1 MSETTKGVQTPS
13 ATHGIS
19 TKEKMAYAC
28 GDFGGVL
35 TFSLISSF
43 LTMFYTDC
51 MHIPLAQ
58 ITILMLVARIW
69 DAINDPLWGGFIDS
83 RKPTKAGR
91 FRPYV
96 LGASIPL
103 AIAAV
108 LMFTKIPGLS
118 PQQYLIYA
126 YVTYILYGMMYT
138 GVNIPYGSL
147 ASVITDDPQER
158 SSLSVWRSV
167 GAGFG
172 NIPSMIILPL
182 IVYSTAA
189 DGKTKV
195 LESSKLTIAIVAIA
209 ILSVIIYFIHFKGTT
224 ERVQLPPSQK
234 REGKM
239 HIFRTVGDLFKNPPF
254 IFLCITSM
262 LLIAFQMYT
271 QTTYNYLFK
280 NYYEKPG
287 LFAFVTVCTYVP
299 MALFLPVIG
308 KLVRKYGKKEI
319 CAFGLGFAAVIN
331 FVMYG
336 IGFTGLAHNPM
347 VFMALLFFSGAGQ
360 TFLTLEVWALVMD
373 VIDYHELKTGRREEG
388 TSYALY
394 SFTRKLGQTLAG
406 VGVPI
411 LLGVIGYNV
420 NAAAQTAEVTARLYT
435 MATLV
440 PAIVLVVMFVCLGFG
455 YSLSKKKLE
464 VMYADLEAKRAKE
477 MAE

>member
-1 MSETTKGVQTPS
+1 MGEQK
-13 ATHGIS
+13 THGLT

-51 MHIPLAQ
+51 LHIPLAQ

-83 RKPTKAGR
+83 RKPTKWGR

-96 LGASIPL
+96 MWASIPL
-103 AIAAV
+103 AVAAV
-108 LMFTKIPGLS
+108 LMFVKIPGLTTN
-118 PQQYLIYA
+118 QYLIYA

-147 ASVITDDPQER
+147 ASVMTDDPMER

-172 NIPSMIILPL
+172 NIPSMILLPL
-182 IVYSTAA
+182 LVYSTVIGA
-189 DGKTKV
+189 DSTETKV
-195 LESSKLTIAIVAIA
+195 LDPTKLGFAVLCIAVVSIG
-209 ILSVIIYFIHFKGTT
+209 IYSLHFRNVK
-224 ERVQLPPSQK
+224 ERITVPPKQK
-234 REGKM
+234 QEGM
-239 HIFRTVGDLFKNPPF
+239 HVFRTVGDLFKNPPF
-254 IFLCITSM
+254 IFLCLVSM

-271 QTTYNYLFK
+271 QTTYNYLFL
-280 NYYEKPG
+280 NFYEKPG
-287 LFAFVTVCTYVP
+287 LYSFVTVCTYVP
-299 MALFLPVIG
+299 MALFLPIIG
-308 KLVRKYGKKEI
+308 KLVRKFGKKEI
-319 CAFGLGFAAVIN
+319 CAFGLAFAAVVN
-331 FVMYG
+331 FIMYFLK
-336 IGFTGLAHNPM
+336 FTPM
-347 VFMALLFFSGAGQ
+347 VNNPYVFMILLFFSGAGQ

-373 VIDYHELKTGRREEG
+373 VIDYHELLSGRREEG

-411 LLGVIGYNV
+411 LLAVIGYNV
-420 NAAAQTAEVTARLYT
+420 DASKQSAEVVAKLYD

-440 PAIVLVVMFVCLGFG
+440 PAIVLLVMFLLLTFG
-455 YSLSKKKLE
+455 YKLSKEKL
-464 VMYADLEAKRAKE
+464 VDVYAELAKRRE
-477 MAE
+477 QEN

>member
-1 MSETTKGVQTPS
+1 MSNEN

-19 TKEKMAYAC
+19 TKEKMGYAF

-51 MHIPLAQ
+51 LHIPLAQ

-69 DAINDPLWGGFIDS
+69 DAINDPIWGGFIDS
-83 RKPTKAGR
+83 RKPTKHGR

-108 LMFTKIPGLS
+108 LMFAKIPGLTTT
-118 PQQYLIYA
+118 QYLIYA
-126 YVTYILYGMMYT
+126 YITYILYGMMYT

-147 ASVITDDPQER
+147 ASAITDDPMER
-158 SSLSVWRSV
+158 SSLSVWRSI

-182 IVYSTAA
+182 CVYSTTV
-189 DGKTKV
+189 DGTKY
-195 LESSKLTIAIVAIA
+195 LDPNKMTIAVAAISCLSIVIYY
-209 ILSVIIYFIHFKGTT
+209 IHYRSVT
-224 ERVQLPPSQK
+224 ERITIPPKQK
-234 REGKM
+234 QDGSM
-239 HIFRTVGDLFKNPPF
+239 HVFRTLGDLLKNAPF
-254 IFLCITSM
+254 VYLCLASM

-280 NYYEKPG
+280 NFFGKPG
-287 LFAFVTVCTYVP
+287 LYSFVTVCTYVP

-308 KLVRKYGKKEI
+308 KLVRKYGKKEL
-319 CAFGLGFAAVIN
+319 CAFGMAFAAIIN
-331 FVMYG
+331 FIMY
-336 IGFTGLAHNPM
+336 FMKYTSLVQNPT
-347 VFMALLFFSGAGQ
+347 VFMILLFFSGAGQ
-360 TFLTLEVWALVMD
+360 TFMTLEVWALVMD
-373 VIDYHELKTGRREEG
+373 VIDYHELRSGRREEG
-388 TSYALY
+388 TTYAIY

-406 VGVPI
+406 VGVP
-411 LLGVIGYNV
+411 LLLAAIGYNV
-420 NAAAQTAEVTARLYT
+420 DATEQTADVVAKLYD

-440 PAIVLVVMFVCLGFG
+440 PAIALLVMFLILAFG
-455 YSLSKKKLE
+455 YSLSKDKL
-464 VMYADLEAKRAKE
+464 VTLYSDLEAKRRTD
-477 MAE
+477 AE